1 MKKFTCLI
9 IPLLFT
15 LLSLVPNRTSAQ
27 TTQIPGDQPCSFTYN
42 DCVQVGFLSVTP
54 SINQPGGPQDQ
65 QLDVEI
71 YFQDICGIVSD
82 ITINQVQGRP
92 IVVPD
97 SEISETVNTV
107 AFQVNANSFNDGL
120 LRVEIGLGGN
130 DRVMVTLAF
139 AEEFECGAIIP
150 LPVEL
155 TSFKG
160 KATESGIALNWETAS
175 ELNNSHFDI
184 ERSTDGESFNSI
196 GTVQGRGTT
205 SIPSSYSFVDEL
217 PGKGTNYYR
226 LKQVD
231 YDNAQSYSSTIAVKW
246 DAGDAMQAALIP
258 NPCANS
264 NCNITVSN
272 AANQSTLLQLKDV
285 AGRVVFSRT
294 INSSGHLFELPMH
307 ELPKL
312 KGLYFLTATTGN
324 QVVHQRVVLE

>member
-1 MKKFTCLI
+1 MKKFTCLL

-15 LLSLVPNRTSAQ
+15 LLNLIQIRVLAQ
-27 TTQIPGDQPCSFTYN
+27 GPPLER
-42 DCVQVGFLSVTP
+42 DCFYQTEDDCFVIGYQSVTP
-54 SINQPGGPQDQ
+54 RLNEPNR
-65 QLDVEI
+65 LDVEVI
-71 YFQDICGIVSD
+71 FRSSCGNVTDIRVNPIIGTPVIATAAD
-82 ITINQVQGRP
+82 ITGEVQTAAF
-92 IVVPD
+92 IVNSNAFENDNTLRFTIDFTDGSRTMVD
-97 SEISETVNTV
+97 IFFDET
-107 AFQVNANSFNDGL
+107 
-120 LRVEIGLGGN
+120 I
-130 DRVMVTLAF
+130 
-139 AEEFECGAIIP
+139 ECGAIIP

-160 KATESGIALNWETAS
+160 KATESGITLNWETAS

-184 ERSTDGESFNSI
+184 ERSTDGETFSSI
-196 GTVQGRGTT
+196 GTIPGNGTT

-231 YDNAQSYSSTIAVKW
+231 YDNAQSYSSTIAVSW
-246 DAGDAMQAALIP
+246 DAGNAMQAALVP

-264 NCNITVSN
+264 NCNITISN